1 MTGQTGSGKTYG
13 LLYLLLFYRMRNADV
28 SVCDPKVSDL
38 ADLSKTMG
46 SVSATS
52 KNEIIEEVRQ
62 NILRNGATKATTTER
77 RLEDLDHC

>member
-1 MTGQTGSGKTYG
+1 MQPHLLLTGQTGSGKTCG

-38 ADLSKTMG
+38 ADLSMG
-46 SVSATS
+46 CLSAIS

-62 NILRNGATKATTTER
+62 TF
-77 RLEDLDHC
+77 